1 MKKKSILIMCI
12 VTILLSVGVFVWETY
27 IDSWDATVT
36 RNDYGDG
43 KKTEEY
49 EVTVGGK
56 TQNITLEVSEREYK
70 GEEITQLFRKVEKE
84 LDRVILGKNSSLDRV
99 EEDLNLVT
107 KLPDYPVEIQWEMHP
122 YNIFNIEGTILTE
135 ELDKQGTLV
144 ELRGTVF
151 YKEEKMVY
159 VRNVMVYPKTRKGFE
174 KLFYDI
180 EQELKNVEENT
191 RGKAKF
197 QLPKTVEGNSI
208 KWGKEKETHWQYVLL
223 IGFGMVAFLV
233 YKEREQKREKERKKR
248 EEFLREYPSLISKF
262 TMLLSA
268 GTTVKQA
275 WEKIAQNGEEQR
287 LVYEEM
293 RTASREMQ
301 SGISEAEAYERFG
314 KRCGI
319 TPYIKFGTM
328 LSQNLRKGSKGLSGI
343 LRVEAIQAFE
353 NRKSAARR
361 LAEETSTRLLI
372 PMVGMLVVVLVMIMV
387 PAFLTMKL

>member
-1 MKKKSILIMCI
+1 MKKKSLWVICI
-12 VTILLSVGVFVWETY
+12 ITILLSTGVFVWETY
-27 IDSWDATVT
+27 FDSFDATVT

-84 LDRVILGKNSSLDRV
+84 LDKVILGENTSLDRV
-99 EEDLNLVT
+99 EQNLNLVT
-107 KLPDYPVEIQWEMHP
+107 KLPDYPVEIQWELSC
-122 YNIFNIEGTILTE
+122 YNILNIEGTILTE

-144 ELRGTVF
+144 ELRGTIF

-180 EQELKNVEENT
+180 EQELKKVEKNT
-191 RGKAKF
+191 RGKEKF
-197 QLPKTVEGNSI
+197 QLPKTIAGKSI
-208 KWGKEKETHWQYVLL
+208 KWGMEKEPHWQYVLL
-223 IGFGMVAFLV
+223 IGFGTVAFFV

-248 EEFLREYPSLISKF
+248 EELLREYPSLISNF
-262 TMLLSA
+262 AMLLSA

-275 WEKIAQNGEEQR
+275 WEKMAQNGEEQR

-293 RTASREMQ
+293 KIASREMQ

-314 KRCGI
+314 KRCGV

-343 LRVEAIQAFE
+343 LRVEAIQSFE